1 MSEEFT
7 EDIDLGADITPDM
20 GGFEPPDFEESV
32 DIPENI
38 VEDTGEDFISSEVVD
53 IDDSMLGD
61 FSEIK
66 EDAWDEGDQGYDS
79 FDENL
84 INEIPED
91 VFENSDMSISDVY
104 DFDGGE
110 TFDDIPNEIPEDTIE
125 NTDTELPYGYEFS
138 GYETHE
144 FPEVENP
151 KVLKRENNC
160 QEDIIDEI
168 PEDIDTNFESSLS
181 TEDIPNEIQEDI
193 YTEEE
198 TVCADDTIDSYEDIS
213 SELEPIENY
222 KENEVVQEQ
231 KKVEDFIEE
240 NSFDNS
246 ATETNFENLH
256 NDDVQEETKADVSL
270 EEISVDVDDNH
281 EFLDK
286 EEEIL
291 TENEDCVE
299 VSRIEETQIESDEA
313 IFDRIETESEFSEE
327 ELQENINRTPISNGE
342 WDGKRGHSTWIPE
355 DAAVRNT
362 IEKYGMHG
370 IEYHNG
376 IPDFDK
382 FSAFDIELN
391 ENEFIEKNAHQ
402 FMTYNEGLADYFSD
416 LSDQLTGKDCEEPLE
431 NSDYRN
437 AIMNI
442 FKCDEAELEDIQ
454 SHLNE
459 CETPYGFTWHH
470 SQIPGKMQLVPTDIH
485 VSARHRGGQSIW
497 GGGAENR

>member
-213 SELEPIENY
+213 SELEPI
-222 KENEVVQEQ
+222 
-231 KKVEDFIEE
+231 D
-240 NSFDNS
+240 S
-246 ATETNFENLH
+246 T
-256 NDDVQEETKADVSL
+256 
-270 EEISVDVDDNH
+270 
-281 EFLDK
+281 
-286 EEEIL
+286 
-291 TENEDCVE
+291 
-299 VSRIEETQIESDEA
+299 
-313 IFDRIETESEFSEE
+313 TES
-327 ELQENINRTPISNGE
+327 
-342 WDGKRGHSTWIPE
+342 
-355 DAAVRNT
+355 
-362 IEKYGMHG
+362 
-370 IEYHNG
+370 
-376 IPDFDK
+376 
-382 FSAFDIELN
+382 
-391 ENEFIEKNAHQ
+391 
-402 FMTYNEGLADYFSD
+402 
-416 LSDQLTGKDCEEPLE
+416 
-431 NSDYRN
+431 
-437 AIMNI
+437 
-442 FKCDEAELEDIQ
+442 
-454 SHLNE
+454 
-459 CETPYGFTWHH
+459 
-470 SQIPGKMQLVPTDIH
+470 
-485 VSARHRGGQSIW
+485 
-497 GGGAENR
+497 